1 MIHIHNDNYPP
12 LIIFEVHSFMEEDYI
27 KFVSVFNNLL
37 SETITDQIYINVY
50 IDIYNIDEYS
60 IYNIKDITYYFT
72 SLTSS
77 SLKYIN
83 KINVYIKKCNTFL
96 LSLLNNIDNFSI
108 MPVNIIELDEKK
120 IW

>member
-1 MIHIHNDNYPP
+1 MIHIYTNNYPP
-12 LIIFEVHSFMEEDYI
+12 LIIFEVQSFMEEDYT
-27 KFVSVFNNLL
+27 KFTSAFNNLL
-37 SETITDQIYINVY
+37 SETINDKIYINVY
-50 IDIYNIDEYS
+50 IDIYNIEEYS

-72 SLTSS
+72 SLSES

-83 KINVYIKKCNTFL
+83 KINIYIRKCNTFL
-96 LSLLNNIDNFSI
+96 LSLLNNIDNFAI